1 MKISRRDFFVKS
13 AGAFTL
19 VSTSGFITT
28 FINSCS
34 NNNNPTAP
42 SNINPLTTIQGSAV
56 NNEISISLDASSPI
70 ANKNTRALVLYNN
83 NAGAIIV
90 EHNADDTY
98 KAISGIC
105 THQGCI
111 VSDFE
116 GNSSVFVCPC
126 HNSRFDLNGHVVQG
140 PASANLAGYNTRVE
154 NNSLIIT
161 L

>member
-1 MKISRRDFFVKS
+1 
-13 AGAFTL
+13 
-19 VSTSGFITT
+19 
-28 FINSCS
+28 
-34 NNNNPTAP
+34 
-42 SNINPLTTIQGSAV
+42 LTTIQGSVV

-98 KAISGIC
+98 TAISGIC

-116 GNSSVFVCPC
+116 GSSNVFVCPC

-140 PASANLAGYNTRVE
+140 PASTNLAGYNTRVE

>member
-1 MKISRRDFFVKS
+1 MKLSRREFFLKS
-13 AGAFTL
+13 ASAIVL
-19 VSTSGFITT
+19 ASASGFITT

-34 NNNNPTAP
+34 NNNPTAP
-42 SNINPLTTIQGSAV
+42 SNTTPLATIQGSVV
-56 NNEISISLDASSPI
+56 NNKISISLDASSPI
-70 ANKNTRALVLYNN
+70 VNKDTRALVLYNN

-90 EHNADDTY
+90 EHNSDDTY

-111 VSDFE
+111 IADFE
-116 GNSSVFVCPC
+116 GSSSDFVCPC
-126 HNSRFDLNGHVVQG
+126 HNSKFDMNGNVVQG
-140 PASANLAGYNTRVE
+140 PASTNLAGYNTRVE

>member
-1 MKISRRDFFVKS
+1 MKISSREFFLKS
-13 AGAFTL
+13 ASAIVL
-19 VSTSGFITT
+19 ASASGFITT
-28 FINSCS
+28 FITSCS
-34 NNNNPTAP
+34 NNNPTAP
-42 SNINPLTTIQGSAV
+42 SNTTPLATIQGSVV

-70 ANKNTRALVLYNN
+70 VNKDTRALALYNN

-90 EHNADDTY
+90 EHNSDDTY

-111 VSDFE
+111 ISDFE
-116 GNSSVFVCPC
+116 GSSSDFVCPC
-126 HNSRFDLNGHVVQG
+126 HNSRFDLNGQVVQG
-140 PASANLAGYNTRVE
+140 PAATNLAVYNTSVE